1 MKFLE
6 LCAGIGGFRQALE
19 NLGCECV
26 GWSEIDKYAIKLYS
40 AWYNDNC
47 NFGDVTKINAETLP
61 DFDLLVGGFPC
72 QAFSI
77 AGKRMGF
84 DDTRGTIFFDFA
96 RIMKAKK
103 PKFAI
108 FENVKGLLN
117 HDGGKTYET
126 ILQTLNEL
134 GYDAQWGI
142 LNTKFHGLPQNRERV
157 YIVAN
162 LRERSSTKILFE
174 RGDGIT
180 DKVERTEQSIIGDY
194 YTENGKTHQWGGVI
208 GDESIA
214 PCLMA
219 SEYKSPRIVK
229 IGSRELDIVGN
240 YYTKSGKTHQ
250 RMEIHAES
258 GVMSCLAAT
267 DYKQPRM
274 IKIGDIDGLN
284 TQYSRVYDSEGVSTT
299 INAQGGG
306 LGAKTGLY
314 KVGAIDGVF
323 RLKQGNR
330 VYGVNGKA
338 RTICAEGGGYG
349 GYTGLYTNSE
359 QTKVRRL
366 TPKECFRL
374 QGFKDEMVELGYKLG
389 ISDTQLY
396 KMAGNAVSVP
406 VVEWVAQRV
415 LNWDNLRD
423 VGSIQTDSSLSCWE

>member
-26 GWSEIDKYAIKLYS
+26 GYSEIDKHAIKLYS
-40 AWYNDNC
+40 AWYNDEC
-47 NFGDVTKINAETLP
+47 NFGDITKIEAEKLP
-61 DFDLLVGGFPC
+61 DFELLVGGFPC
-72 QAFSI
+72 QAFSV
-77 AGKRMGF
+77 AGKRGGF
-84 DDTRGTIFFDFA
+84 NDTRGTIFFDFA

-126 ILQTLNEL
+126 MLRTLDEL

-174 RGDGIT
+174 RGNDSA
-180 DKVERTEQSIIGDY
+180 DKMERTENGIIGQFY
-194 YTENGKTHQWGGVI
+194 NRKGKTHQDLGVI
-208 GDESIA
+208 S
-214 PCLMA
+214 
-219 SEYKSPRIVK
+219 SEGHSPALLATTHKNPRIV
-229 IGSRELDIVGN
+229 
-240 YYTKSGKTHQ
+240 
-250 RMEIHAES
+250 
-258 GVMSCLAAT
+258 
-267 DYKQPRM
+267 
-274 IKIGDIDGLN
+274 KIGDIDGLN
-284 TQYSRVYDSEGVSTT
+284 TQYSRVYDSKGVSTT

-314 KVGAIDGVF
+314 KIGTIGNDSLSNRIYSDKGVSAT
-323 RLKQGNR
+323 LCAGN
-330 VYGVNGKA
+330 N
-338 RTICAEGGGYG
+338 GGGKRMG
-349 GYTGLYTNSE
+349 GLYNTGD
-359 QTKVRRL
+359 KVRRL

-374 QGFKDEMVELGYKLG
+374 QGFKDEMVELGYKLC

-415 LNWDNLRD
+415 LNWDNLRN
-423 VGSIQTDSSLSCWE
+423 VGSDYLF

>member
-6 LCAGIGGFRQALE
+6 LCAGIGGNRQALE

-26 GWSEIDKYAIKLYS
+26 GYSEIDKHAIKLYS
-40 AWYNDNC
+40 AWYNDEC
-47 NFGDVTKINAETLP
+47 NFGDITKIEAEKLP
-61 DFDLLVGGFPC
+61 DFELLAGGFPC
-72 QAFSI
+72 QAFSV
-77 AGKRMGF
+77 AGKRGGF
-84 DDTRGTIFFDFA
+84 NDTRGTIFFDFA
-96 RIMKAKK
+96 RIIKAKK

-126 ILQTLNEL
+126 MLRTLDEL
-134 GYDAQWGI
+134 GYNAQWGI
-142 LNTKFHGLPQNRERV
+142 LNTRFHGLPQNRERV

-174 RGDGIT
+174 RGDGSA
-180 DKVERTEQSIIGDY
+180 DKVERTELGFIGNY
-194 YTENGKTHQWGGVI
+194 HTKSGIAHQRSGVLSE
-208 GDESIA
+208 DSIA
-214 PCLMA
+214 PCLNA
-219 SEYKSPRIVK
+219 SDYKEPRIV
-229 IGSRELDIVGN
+229 
-240 YYTKSGKTHQ
+240 
-250 RMEIHAES
+250 
-258 GVMSCLAAT
+258 
-267 DYKQPRM
+267 
-274 IKIGDIDGLN
+274 KIGDIDGLN

-299 INAQGGG
+299 LNAQGRG

-423 VGSIQTDSSLSCWE
+423 IDSDYLF

>member
-40 AWYNDNC
+40 AWYNDEC

-96 RIMKAKK
+96 RIMKVKK

-194 YTENGKTHQWGGVI
+194 YSANGKTHQWGGVI

-219 SEYKSPRIVK
+219 TEHKSPRIVK
-229 IGSRELDIVGN
+229 IGSIG
-240 YYTKSGKTHQ
+240 GKPCQ
-250 RMEIHAES
+250 SDQVYSPS
-258 GVMSCLAAT
+258 GVSVTLSAQNGGKGAMTGL
-267 DYKQPRM
+267 Y
-274 IKIGDIDGLN
+274 KIGDIDGLN
-284 TQYSRVYDSEGVSTT
+284 TQYSRVYDSEGISAT

-314 KVGAIDGVF
+314 NI
-323 RLKQGNR
+323 
-330 VYGVNGKA
+330 
-338 RTICAEGGGYG
+338 EH
-349 GYTGLYTNSE
+349 
-359 QTKVRRL
+359 KVRRL

-374 QGFKDEMVELGYKLG
+374 QGFKDEMVELGYSIG

-415 LNWDNLRD
+415 LNWDNLQSVD
-423 VGSIQTDSSLSCWE
+423 TIQNDNLLGCWN

>member
-26 GWSEIDKYAIKLYS
+26 GYSEIDKHAIKLYS

-47 NFGDVTKINAETLP
+47 NFGDVTKIEAETLP

-142 LNTKFHGLPQNRERV
+142 LNTRFHGLPQNRERV

-180 DKVERTEQSIIGDY
+180 DKVERTKQSIIGNY
-194 YTENGKTHQWGGVI
+194 YTKNGKTHQCGGVI
-208 GDESIA
+208 GDKSIA

-229 IGSRELDIVGN
+229 IG
-240 YYTKSGKTHQ
+240 
-250 RMEIHAES
+250 
-258 GVMSCLAAT
+258 
-267 DYKQPRM
+267 
-274 IKIGDIDGLN
+274 DIDGLN
-284 TQYSRVYDSEGVSTT
+284 TQYSRVYDSEVVSTT

-359 QTKVRRL
+359 QTKVRKL

-389 ISDTQLY
+389 ISDKQLY

-415 LNWDNLRD
+415 LNWDSLRD
-423 VGSIQTDSSLSCWE
+423 VGSDYLF

>member
-26 GWSEIDKYAIKLYS
+26 GYSEIDKHAIKLYS
-40 AWYNDNC
+40 AWYNDER
-47 NFGDVTKINAETLP
+47 NFGDITKIEAEKLP
-61 DFDLLVGGFPC
+61 DFELLVGGFPC
-72 QAFSI
+72 QAFSV
-77 AGKRMGF
+77 AGKRGGF
-84 DDTRGTIFFDFA
+84 NDTRGTIFFDFA

-126 ILQTLNEL
+126 MLRTLNEL

-180 DKVERTEQSIIGDY
+180 DKVERTEQSIIGAMTGLY
-194 YTENGKTHQWGGVI
+194 
-208 GDESIA
+208 
-214 PCLMA
+214 
-219 SEYKSPRIVK
+219 
-229 IGSRELDIVGN
+229 
-240 YYTKSGKTHQ
+240 
-250 RMEIHAES
+250 
-258 GVMSCLAAT
+258 
-267 DYKQPRM
+267 
-274 IKIGDIDGLN
+274 KIGDIDGLN
-284 TQYSRVYDSEGVSTT
+284 TQYSRVYDSEGVSATL
-299 INAQGGG
+299 NAQGGG

-314 KVGAIDGVF
+314 NAGD
-323 RLKQGNR
+323 
-330 VYGVNGKA
+330 
-338 RTICAEGGGYG
+338 
-349 GYTGLYTNSE
+349 
-359 QTKVRRL
+359 KVRRL

-415 LNWDNLRD
+415 LNWDNLRN
-423 VGSIQTDSSLSCWE
+423 VGSDYLF

>member
-26 GWSEIDKYAIKLYS
+26 GYSEIDKHAIKLYS
-40 AWYNDNC
+40 AWYNDER
-47 NFGDVTKINAETLP
+47 NFGDITKIEAEKLP
-61 DFDLLVGGFPC
+61 DFELLVGGFPC
-72 QAFSI
+72 QAFSV
-77 AGKRMGF
+77 AGKRGGF
-84 DDTRGTIFFDFA
+84 NDTRGTIFFDFA

-126 ILQTLNEL
+126 MLRTLDEL
-134 GYDAQWGI
+134 GYNAQWGI

-174 RGDGIT
+174 RGNDSA
-180 DKVERTEQSIIGDY
+180 DKVERTENGIIGQFY
-194 YTENGKTHQWGGVI
+194 NRKGKTHQDLGVI
-208 GDESIA
+208 S
-214 PCLMA
+214 
-219 SEYKSPRIVK
+219 SEGHSPALLATTHKNPRIV
-229 IGSRELDIVGN
+229 
-240 YYTKSGKTHQ
+240 
-250 RMEIHAES
+250 
-258 GVMSCLAAT
+258 
-267 DYKQPRM
+267 
-274 IKIGDIDGLN
+274 KIGDIDGLN
-284 TQYSRVYDSEGVSTT
+284 TQYSRVYDSKGVSTT

-314 KVGAIDGVF
+314 KIGTAGNDSLSNRIYSDKGVSAT
-323 RLKQGNR
+323 LCAGN
-330 VYGVNGKA
+330 N
-338 RTICAEGGGYG
+338 GGGKRVG
-349 GYTGLYTNSE
+349 GLYNIGD
-359 QTKVRRL
+359 KVRRL

-374 QGFKDEMVELGYKLG
+374 QGFKDEMVELGYKLC

-415 LNWDNLRD
+415 LNWDNLRNA
-423 VGSIQTDSSLSCWE
+423 DSDYLF

>member
-47 NFGDVTKINAETLP
+47 NFGDVTKIETETLP

-174 RGDGIT
+174 RGDGLT

-208 GDESIA
+208 GDKSIA
-214 PCLMA
+214 PCLMVD
-219 SEYKSPRIVK
+219 EYKSPRIVK
-229 IGSRELDIVGN
+229 IGSIG
-240 YYTKSGKTHQ
+240 GKPCQ
-250 RMEIHAES
+250 SDQVYSPS
-258 GVMSCLAAT
+258 GVSVTLSAQNGGKGAMTGL
-267 DYKQPRM
+267 Y
-274 IKIGDIDGLN
+274 KIGEIDGLN
-284 TQYSRVYDSEGVSTT
+284 TQYSRVYDSEGISAT

-314 KVGAIDGVF
+314 NV
-323 RLKQGNR
+323 
-330 VYGVNGKA
+330 
-338 RTICAEGGGYG
+338 EH
-349 GYTGLYTNSE
+349 
-359 QTKVRRL
+359 KVRRL

-415 LNWDNLRD
+415 LSWDNLQD
-423 VGSIQTDSSLSCWE
+423 VDTIQNDSSLSCWE

>member
-26 GWSEIDKYAIKLYS
+26 GYSEIDKHAIKLYS
-40 AWYNDNC
+40 AWYNDEC
-47 NFGDVTKINAETLP
+47 NFGDITKIEAEKLP
-61 DFDLLVGGFPC
+61 DFELLVGGFPC
-72 QAFSI
+72 QAFSV
-77 AGKRMGF
+77 AGKRGGF
-84 DDTRGTIFFDFA
+84 NDTRGTIFFDFA

-126 ILQTLNEL
+126 MLRTLDEL

-174 RGDGIT
+174 RGNDSS
-180 DKVERTEQSIIGDY
+180 DKVERTENGIIGQFY
-194 YTENGKTHQWGGVI
+194 NRKGKTHQDLGVI
-208 GDESIA
+208 S
-214 PCLMA
+214 
-219 SEYKSPRIVK
+219 SEGHSPALLATTHKNPRIV
-229 IGSRELDIVGN
+229 
-240 YYTKSGKTHQ
+240 
-250 RMEIHAES
+250 
-258 GVMSCLAAT
+258 
-267 DYKQPRM
+267 
-274 IKIGDIDGLN
+274 KIGDIDGLN

-314 KVGAIDGVF
+314 NAGD
-323 RLKQGNR
+323 
-330 VYGVNGKA
+330 
-338 RTICAEGGGYG
+338 
-349 GYTGLYTNSE
+349 
-359 QTKVRRL
+359 KVRRL

-415 LNWDNLRD
+415 LNWDNLRN
-423 VGSIQTDSSLSCWE
+423 VGSDYLF

>member
-26 GWSEIDKYAIKLYS
+26 GYSEIDKHAIKLYS
-40 AWYNDNC
+40 AWYNDER
-47 NFGDVTKINAETLP
+47 NFGDITKIEAEKLP
-61 DFDLLVGGFPC
+61 DFELLVGGFPC
-72 QAFSI
+72 QAFSV
-77 AGKRMGF
+77 AGKRGGF
-84 DDTRGTIFFDFA
+84 NDTRGTIFFDFA

-126 ILQTLNEL
+126 MLRTLDEL
-134 GYDAQWGI
+134 GYNAQWGI

-174 RGDGIT
+174 RGNDSA
-180 DKVERTEQSIIGDY
+180 DKVERTENGIIGQFY
-194 YTENGKTHQWGGVI
+194 NRKGKTHQDLGVI
-208 GDESIA
+208 S
-214 PCLMA
+214 
-219 SEYKSPRIVK
+219 SEGHSPALLATTHKNPRIV
-229 IGSRELDIVGN
+229 
-240 YYTKSGKTHQ
+240 
-250 RMEIHAES
+250 
-258 GVMSCLAAT
+258 
-267 DYKQPRM
+267 
-274 IKIGDIDGLN
+274 KIGDIDGLN
-284 TQYSRVYDSEGVSTT
+284 TQYSRVYDSKGVSTT

-314 KVGAIDGVF
+314 NAGD
-323 RLKQGNR
+323 
-330 VYGVNGKA
+330 
-338 RTICAEGGGYG
+338 
-349 GYTGLYTNSE
+349 
-359 QTKVRRL
+359 KVRRL

-415 LNWDNLRD
+415 LNWDNLRNA
-423 VGSIQTDSSLSCWE
+423 DSDYLF

>member
-26 GWSEIDKYAIKLYS
+26 GYSEIDKHAIKLYS
-40 AWYNDNC
+40 AWYNDEC
-47 NFGDVTKINAETLP
+47 NFGDITKIEAEKLP
-61 DFDLLVGGFPC
+61 DFELLVGGFPC
-72 QAFSI
+72 QAFSV
-77 AGKRMGF
+77 AGKRGGF
-84 DDTRGTIFFDFA
+84 NDTRGTIFFDFA

-126 ILQTLNEL
+126 MLRTLDEL
-134 GYDAQWGI
+134 GYNAQWGI
-142 LNTKFHGLPQNRERV
+142 LNTRFHGLPQNRERV

-174 RGDGIT
+174 RGNDSA
-180 DKVERTEQSIIGDY
+180 DKMERTEQSIIGDY
-194 YTENGKTHQWGGVI
+194 YTE
-208 GDESIA
+208 
-214 PCLMA
+214 
-219 SEYKSPRIVK
+219 KSPKIVK
-229 IGSRELDIVGN
+229 IGSIG
-240 YYTKSGKTHQ
+240 GKPCQ
-250 RMEIHAES
+250 SDQVYSPS
-258 GVMSCLAAT
+258 GVSVTLSAQNGGKGAMTGL
-267 DYKQPRM
+267 Y
-274 IKIGDIDGLN
+274 KIGDIDGLN
-284 TQYSRVYDSEGVSTT
+284 TQYSRVYDSGGVSATL
-299 INAQGGG
+299 NAQGGG

-314 KVGAIDGVF
+314 KIGAIDGVF

-415 LNWDNLRD
+415 LNWDSLRN
-423 VGSIQTDSSLSCWE
+423 VDSDYLF

>member
-26 GWSEIDKYAIKLYS
+26 GYSEIDKHAIKLYS
-40 AWYNDNC
+40 AWYNDEC
-47 NFGDVTKINAETLP
+47 NFGDITKIEAEKLP
-61 DFDLLVGGFPC
+61 DFELLVGGFPC
-72 QAFSI
+72 QAFSV
-77 AGKRMGF
+77 AGKRGGF
-84 DDTRGTIFFDFA
+84 NDTRGTIFFDFA

-126 ILQTLNEL
+126 MLRTLDEL
-134 GYDAQWGI
+134 GYNAQWGI
-142 LNTKFHGLPQNRERV
+142 LNTRFHGLPQNRERV

-194 YTENGKTHQWGGVI
+194 YTENGKTHQWDGVI

-219 SEYKSPRIVK
+219 GEYKSPRIVK
-229 IGSRELDIVGN
+229 IGSIG
-240 YYTKSGKTHQ
+240 GKPCQ
-250 RMEIHAES
+250 SDQVYSPS
-258 GVMSCLAAT
+258 GVSVTLSAQNGGKGAMTGL
-267 DYKQPRM
+267 Y
-274 IKIGDIDGLN
+274 KIGDIDGLN
-284 TQYSRVYDSEGVSTT
+284 TQYSRVYDSEGISAT

-314 KVGAIDGVF
+314 NIAH
-323 RLKQGNR
+323 
-330 VYGVNGKA
+330 
-338 RTICAEGGGYG
+338 
-349 GYTGLYTNSE
+349 
-359 QTKVRRL
+359 KVRRL
-366 TPKECFRL
+366 TPRECFRL

-423 VGSIQTDSSLSCWE
+423 VGSDYLF

>member
-26 GWSEIDKYAIKLYS
+26 GYSEIDKHAIKLYS
-40 AWYNDNC
+40 AWYNDEC
-47 NFGDVTKINAETLP
+47 NFGDITKIEAEKLP
-61 DFDLLVGGFPC
+61 DFELLVGGFPC
-72 QAFSI
+72 QAFSV
-77 AGKRMGF
+77 AGKRGGF
-84 DDTRGTIFFDFA
+84 NDTRGTIFFDFA

-126 ILQTLNEL
+126 MLRTLDEL
-134 GYDAQWGI
+134 GYNAQWGI

-174 RGDGIT
+174 RGNDSA
-180 DKVERTEQSIIGDY
+180 DKVERTENGIIGQFY
-194 YTENGKTHQWGGVI
+194 NRKGKTHQDLGVI
-208 GDESIA
+208 S
-214 PCLMA
+214 
-219 SEYKSPRIVK
+219 SEGHSPALLATTHKNPRIV
-229 IGSRELDIVGN
+229 
-240 YYTKSGKTHQ
+240 
-250 RMEIHAES
+250 
-258 GVMSCLAAT
+258 
-267 DYKQPRM
+267 
-274 IKIGDIDGLN
+274 KIGDIDGLN
-284 TQYSRVYDSEGVSTT
+284 TQYSRVYDSEGVSATL
-299 INAQGGG
+299 NAQGGG

-314 KVGAIDGVF
+314 KIGTIGNDSLSNRIYSDKGVSAT
-323 RLKQGNR
+323 LCAGN
-330 VYGVNGKA
+330 N
-338 RTICAEGGGYG
+338 GGGKRVG
-349 GYTGLYTNSE
+349 GLYNTGD
-359 QTKVRRL
+359 KVRRL

-415 LNWDNLRD
+415 LNWDNLRN
-423 VGSIQTDSSLSCWE
+423 VGSDYLF

>member
-26 GWSEIDKYAIKLYS
+26 GYSEIDKYAIKLYS
-40 AWYNDNC
+40 AWYNDDC
-47 NFGDVTKINAETLP
+47 NFGDVTKIEAETLP

-174 RGDGIT
+174 RGNDSA
-180 DKVERTEQSIIGDY
+180 DKMERTENGIIGQFY
-194 YTENGKTHQWGGVI
+194 NRKGKTHQDLGVI
-208 GDESIA
+208 S
-214 PCLMA
+214 
-219 SEYKSPRIVK
+219 SEGHSPALLATTHKNPRIV
-229 IGSRELDIVGN
+229 
-240 YYTKSGKTHQ
+240 
-250 RMEIHAES
+250 
-258 GVMSCLAAT
+258 
-267 DYKQPRM
+267 
-274 IKIGDIDGLN
+274 KIGDIDGLN

-314 KVGAIDGVF
+314 NIGD
-323 RLKQGNR
+323 
-330 VYGVNGKA
+330 
-338 RTICAEGGGYG
+338 
-349 GYTGLYTNSE
+349 
-359 QTKVRRL
+359 KVRRL

-415 LNWDNLRD
+415 LNWDNLRN
-423 VGSIQTDSSLSCWE
+423 VGSDYLF

>member
-26 GWSEIDKYAIKLYS
+26 GYSEIDKHAIKLYS
-40 AWYNDNC
+40 AWYNDEC
-47 NFGDVTKINAETLP
+47 NFGDITKIEAEKLP
-61 DFDLLVGGFPC
+61 DFELLVGGFPC

-77 AGKRMGF
+77 AGKRGGF
-84 DDTRGTIFFDFA
+84 NDTRGTIFFDFA

-126 ILQTLNEL
+126 MLRTLDEL
-134 GYDAQWGI
+134 GYNAQWGI

-174 RGDGIT
+174 RGNDSA
-180 DKVERTEQSIIGDY
+180 DKVERTENGIIGQFY
-194 YTENGKTHQWGGVI
+194 NRKGKTHQDLGVI
-208 GDESIA
+208 S
-214 PCLMA
+214 
-219 SEYKSPRIVK
+219 SEGHSPALLATTHKNPRIV
-229 IGSRELDIVGN
+229 
-240 YYTKSGKTHQ
+240 
-250 RMEIHAES
+250 
-258 GVMSCLAAT
+258 
-267 DYKQPRM
+267 
-274 IKIGDIDGLN
+274 KIGDIDGLN

-314 KVGAIDGVF
+314 KIGTVGNDSLSNRIYSDKGVSAT
-323 RLKQGNR
+323 LCAGN
-330 VYGVNGKA
+330 N
-338 RTICAEGGGYG
+338 GGGKRMG
-349 GYTGLYTNSE
+349 GLYNAGD
-359 QTKVRRL
+359 KVRRL

-389 ISDTQLY
+389 ISDSQLY

-415 LNWDNLRD
+415 LNWDNLRN
-423 VGSIQTDSSLSCWE
+423 VGSDYLF

>member
-26 GWSEIDKYAIKLYS
+26 GYSEIDKHAIKLYS
-40 AWYNDNC
+40 AWYNDEC
-47 NFGDVTKINAETLP
+47 NFGDITKIEAEKLP
-61 DFDLLVGGFPC
+61 DFELLVGGFPC
-72 QAFSI
+72 QAFSV
-77 AGKRMGF
+77 AGKRGGF
-84 DDTRGTIFFDFA
+84 NDTRGTIFFDFA

-126 ILQTLNEL
+126 MLRTLDEL
-134 GYDAQWGI
+134 GYNAQWGI

-174 RGDGIT
+174 RGNDSA
-180 DKVERTEQSIIGDY
+180 DKVERTENGIIGQFY
-194 YTENGKTHQWGGVI
+194 NRKGKTHQDLGVI
-208 GDESIA
+208 S
-214 PCLMA
+214 
-219 SEYKSPRIVK
+219 SEGHSPALLATTHKNPRIV
-229 IGSRELDIVGN
+229 
-240 YYTKSGKTHQ
+240 
-250 RMEIHAES
+250 
-258 GVMSCLAAT
+258 
-267 DYKQPRM
+267 
-274 IKIGDIDGLN
+274 KIGDIDGLN
-284 TQYSRVYDSEGVSTT
+284 TQYSRVYDSKGVSTT

-314 KVGAIDGVF
+314 NAGD
-323 RLKQGNR
+323 
-330 VYGVNGKA
+330 
-338 RTICAEGGGYG
+338 
-349 GYTGLYTNSE
+349 
-359 QTKVRRL
+359 KVRRL

-374 QGFKDEMVELGYKLG
+374 QGFKDEMVDLGYKLG

-396 KMAGNAVSVP
+396 KMAGNAVSVS

-423 VGSIQTDSSLSCWE
+423 IDSDYLF

>member
-26 GWSEIDKYAIKLYS
+26 GYSEIDKHAIKLYS
-40 AWYNDNC
+40 AWYNDEC
-47 NFGDVTKINAETLP
+47 NFGDITKIEAEKLP
-61 DFDLLVGGFPC
+61 DFELLVGGFPC
-72 QAFSI
+72 QAFSV
-77 AGKRMGF
+77 AGKRGGF
-84 DDTRGTIFFDFA
+84 NDTRGTIFFDFA
-96 RIMKAKK
+96 RIIKAKK

-126 ILQTLNEL
+126 MLRTLDEL
-134 GYDAQWGI
+134 GYNAQWGI
-142 LNTKFHGLPQNRERV
+142 LNTRFHGLPQNRERV

-174 RGDGIT
+174 RGNGSA
-180 DKVERTEQSIIGDY
+180 DKVERTEQSIIGD
-194 YTENGKTHQWGGVI
+194 
-208 GDESIA
+208 ESIA

-219 SEYKSPRIVK
+219 GEYKSPRIVK
-229 IGSRELDIVGN
+229 IGSIG
-240 YYTKSGKTHQ
+240 GKPCQ
-250 RMEIHAES
+250 SDQVYSPS
-258 GVMSCLAAT
+258 GVSVTLSAQNGGKGAMTGL
-267 DYKQPRM
+267 Y
-274 IKIGDIDGLN
+274 KIGDIDGLN
-284 TQYSRVYDSEGVSTT
+284 TQYSRVYDSEGVSATLQ
-299 INAQGGG
+299 AQGGG

-415 LNWDNLRD
+415 LSWDNLRD
-423 VGSIQTDSSLSCWE
+423 IDSDYLF

>member
-26 GWSEIDKYAIKLYS
+26 GYSEIDKHAIKLYS
-40 AWYNDNC
+40 AWYNDEC
-47 NFGDVTKINAETLP
+47 NFGDITKIEAEKLP
-61 DFDLLVGGFPC
+61 DFELLVGGFPC
-72 QAFSI
+72 QAFSV
-77 AGKRMGF
+77 AGKREGF
-84 DDTRGTIFFDFA
+84 NDTRGTIFFDFA

-126 ILQTLNEL
+126 MLRTLDEL
-134 GYDAQWGI
+134 GYNAQWGI

-174 RGDGIT
+174 RGNDSS
-180 DKVERTEQSIIGDY
+180 DKMERTEQSTIGAMTGLY
-194 YTENGKTHQWGGVI
+194 
-208 GDESIA
+208 
-214 PCLMA
+214 
-219 SEYKSPRIVK
+219 
-229 IGSRELDIVGN
+229 
-240 YYTKSGKTHQ
+240 
-250 RMEIHAES
+250 
-258 GVMSCLAAT
+258 
-267 DYKQPRM
+267 
-274 IKIGDIDGLN
+274 KIGDIDGLN

-314 KVGAIDGVF
+314 KVGVYIPESGK
-323 RLKQGNR
+323 RHQGNEIH
-330 VYGVNGKA
+330 GKNS
-338 RTICAEGGGYG
+338 ICACLKTGGGGKMLSIG
-349 GYTGLYTNSE
+349 GCPP
-359 QTKVRRL
+359 KVRRL

-415 LNWDNLRD
+415 LNWDNLRN
-423 VGSIQTDSSLSCWE
+423 VGSDYLF

>member
-26 GWSEIDKYAIKLYS
+26 GYSEIDKHAIKLYS
-40 AWYNDNC
+40 AWYNDEC
-47 NFGDVTKINAETLP
+47 NFGDITKIEAEKLP
-61 DFDLLVGGFPC
+61 DFELLVGGFPC
-72 QAFSI
+72 QAFSV
-77 AGKRMGF
+77 AGKRGGF
-84 DDTRGTIFFDFA
+84 NDTRGTIFFDFA

-126 ILQTLNEL
+126 MLRTLDEL
-134 GYDAQWGI
+134 GYNAQWGI

-174 RGDGIT
+174 RGNDSS
-180 DKVERTEQSIIGDY
+180 DKMERTENGIIGQFY
-194 YTENGKTHQWGGVI
+194 NRKGKTHQDLGVI
-208 GDESIA
+208 S
-214 PCLMA
+214 
-219 SEYKSPRIVK
+219 SEGHSPALLATTHKNPRIV
-229 IGSRELDIVGN
+229 
-240 YYTKSGKTHQ
+240 
-250 RMEIHAES
+250 
-258 GVMSCLAAT
+258 
-267 DYKQPRM
+267 
-274 IKIGDIDGLN
+274 KIGDIDGLN

-314 KVGAIDGVF
+314 NAGD
-323 RLKQGNR
+323 
-330 VYGVNGKA
+330 
-338 RTICAEGGGYG
+338 
-349 GYTGLYTNSE
+349 
-359 QTKVRRL
+359 KVRRL

-415 LNWDNLRD
+415 LNWDNLRN
-423 VGSIQTDSSLSCWE
+423 VGSDYLF

>member
-26 GWSEIDKYAIKLYS
+26 GYSEIDKHAIKLYS
-40 AWYNDNC
+40 AWYNDER
-47 NFGDVTKINAETLP
+47 NFGDITKIEAEKLP
-61 DFDLLVGGFPC
+61 DFELLVGGFPC
-72 QAFSI
+72 QAFSV
-77 AGKRMGF
+77 AGKRGGF
-84 DDTRGTIFFDFA
+84 NDTRGTIFFDFA

-126 ILQTLNEL
+126 MLRTLDEL
-134 GYDAQWGI
+134 GYNAQWGI

-174 RGDGIT
+174 RGNDSA
-180 DKVERTEQSIIGDY
+180 DKVERTENGIIGQFY
-194 YTENGKTHQWGGVI
+194 NRKGKTHQDLGVI
-208 GDESIA
+208 S
-214 PCLMA
+214 
-219 SEYKSPRIVK
+219 SEGHSPALLATTHKNPRIV
-229 IGSRELDIVGN
+229 
-240 YYTKSGKTHQ
+240 
-250 RMEIHAES
+250 
-258 GVMSCLAAT
+258 
-267 DYKQPRM
+267 
-274 IKIGDIDGLN
+274 KIGDIDGLN
-284 TQYSRVYDSEGVSTT
+284 TQYSRVYDSKGVSTT

-314 KVGAIDGVF
+314 NAGD
-323 RLKQGNR
+323 
-330 VYGVNGKA
+330 
-338 RTICAEGGGYG
+338 
-349 GYTGLYTNSE
+349 
-359 QTKVRRL
+359 KVRRL

-374 QGFKDEMVELGYKLG
+374 QGFKDEMVELGYKLC

-415 LNWDNLRD
+415 LNWDNLRN
-423 VGSIQTDSSLSCWE
+423 VGNDYLF

>member
-26 GWSEIDKYAIKLYS
+26 GYSEIDKHAIKLYS
-40 AWYNDNC
+40 AWYNDEC
-47 NFGDVTKINAETLP
+47 NFGDITKIEAEKLP
-61 DFDLLVGGFPC
+61 DFELLVGGFPC
-72 QAFSI
+72 QAFSV
-77 AGKRMGF
+77 AGKRGGF
-84 DDTRGTIFFDFA
+84 NDTRGTIFFDFA

-126 ILQTLNEL
+126 MLRTLDEL
-134 GYDAQWGI
+134 GYNAQWGI

-174 RGDGIT
+174 RGNDSA
-180 DKVERTEQSIIGDY
+180 DKVERTEQSTIGAMTGLY
-194 YTENGKTHQWGGVI
+194 
-208 GDESIA
+208 
-214 PCLMA
+214 
-219 SEYKSPRIVK
+219 
-229 IGSRELDIVGN
+229 
-240 YYTKSGKTHQ
+240 
-250 RMEIHAES
+250 
-258 GVMSCLAAT
+258 
-267 DYKQPRM
+267 
-274 IKIGDIDGLN
+274 KIGDIDGLN

-299 INAQGGG
+299 INTQGGG

-314 KVGAIDGVF
+314 KIGTIGNDSLSNRIYSDKGVSAT
-323 RLKQGNR
+323 LCAGN
-330 VYGVNGKA
+330 N
-338 RTICAEGGGYG
+338 GGGKRMG
-349 GYTGLYTNSE
+349 GLYNTGD
-359 QTKVRRL
+359 KVRRL

-415 LNWDNLRD
+415 LNWDNLRN
-423 VGSIQTDSSLSCWE
+423 VGSDYLF

>member
-26 GWSEIDKYAIKLYS
+26 GWSEIDKHAIKLYS

-96 RIMKAKK
+96 RIMKVKK

-219 SEYKSPRIVK
+219 GEYKSPRIVK
-229 IGSRELDIVGN
+229 IGSIG
-240 YYTKSGKTHQ
+240 GKPCQ
-250 RMEIHAES
+250 SDQVYSPS
-258 GVMSCLAAT
+258 GVSVTLSAQNGGKGAMTGL
-267 DYKQPRM
+267 Y
-274 IKIGDIDGLN
+274 KIGDIDGLN
-284 TQYSRVYDSEGVSTT
+284 TQYSRVYDSEGISAT

-314 KVGAIDGVF
+314 NI
-323 RLKQGNR
+323 
-330 VYGVNGKA
+330 
-338 RTICAEGGGYG
+338 EH
-349 GYTGLYTNSE
+349 
-359 QTKVRRL
+359 KVRRL

-374 QGFKDEMVELGYKLG
+374 QGFKDEMVELGYSIG

-415 LNWDNLRD
+415 LNWDNLQSVD
-423 VGSIQTDSSLSCWE
+423 TIQNDNLLNCWN

>member
-26 GWSEIDKYAIKLYS
+26 GYSEIDKYAIKLYS
-40 AWYNDNC
+40 AWYNDDC
-47 NFGDVTKINAETLP
+47 NFGDVTKIEAETLP

-180 DKVERTEQSIIGDY
+180 DKVERTEQSIIG
-194 YTENGKTHQWGGVI
+194 
-208 GDESIA
+208 
-214 PCLMA
+214 
-219 SEYKSPRIVK
+219 
-229 IGSRELDIVGN
+229 N
-240 YYTKSGKTHQ
+240 YYTKSGKAHQ
-250 RMEIHAES
+250 RS
-258 GVMSCLAAT
+258 GVLNENSIAPCLTAT
-267 DYKQPRM
+267 DYKEPR
-274 IKIGDIDGLN
+274 IVKIGDIDGLN

-314 KVGAIDGVF
+314 NAGD
-323 RLKQGNR
+323 
-330 VYGVNGKA
+330 
-338 RTICAEGGGYG
+338 
-349 GYTGLYTNSE
+349 
-359 QTKVRRL
+359 KVRRL

-396 KMAGNAVSVP
+396 KMVGNAVSVP

-415 LNWDNLRD
+415 LNWDNLRN
-423 VGSIQTDSSLSCWE
+423 VGSDYLF

>member
-26 GWSEIDKYAIKLYS
+26 GYSEIDKHAIKLYS
-40 AWYNDNC
+40 AWYNDEC
-47 NFGDVTKINAETLP
+47 NFGDITKIEAEKLP
-61 DFDLLVGGFPC
+61 DFELLVGGFPC
-72 QAFSI
+72 QAFSV
-77 AGKRMGF
+77 AGKRGGF
-84 DDTRGTIFFDFA
+84 NDTRGTIFFDFA

-126 ILQTLNEL
+126 MLRTLNEL
-134 GYDAQWGI
+134 GYNAQWGI
-142 LNTKFHGLPQNRERV
+142 LNTRFHGLPQNRERV

-180 DKVERTEQSIIGDY
+180 DKMERTENGIIGQFY
-194 YTENGKTHQWGGVI
+194 NRKGKTHQDLGVI
-208 GDESIA
+208 S
-214 PCLMA
+214 
-219 SEYKSPRIVK
+219 SEGHSPALLATTHKNPRIV
-229 IGSRELDIVGN
+229 
-240 YYTKSGKTHQ
+240 
-250 RMEIHAES
+250 
-258 GVMSCLAAT
+258 
-267 DYKQPRM
+267 
-274 IKIGDIDGLN
+274 KIGDIDGLN
-284 TQYSRVYDSEGVSTT
+284 TQYSRVYDSEGVSATL
-299 INAQGGG
+299 NAQGGG

-314 KVGAIDGVF
+314 NAGD
-323 RLKQGNR
+323 
-330 VYGVNGKA
+330 
-338 RTICAEGGGYG
+338 
-349 GYTGLYTNSE
+349 
-359 QTKVRRL
+359 KVRRL

-423 VGSIQTDSSLSCWE
+423 IDSDYLF

>member
-40 AWYNDNC
+40 AWYNDDC
-47 NFGDVTKINAETLP
+47 NFGDVTKIEAEKLP
-61 DFDLLVGGFPC
+61 DFELLVGGFPC

-219 SEYKSPRIVK
+219 TEYKSPRIVK
-229 IGSRELDIVGN
+229 IGSRGIDILGN
-240 YYTKSGKTHQ
+240 YLTKSGKTHQ

-274 IKIGDIDGLN
+274 VKIGDIDDLN
-284 TQYSRVYDSEGVSTT
+284 TQYSRVYDSKGVSTT

-314 KVGAIDGVF
+314 NI
-323 RLKQGNR
+323 
-330 VYGVNGKA
+330 
-338 RTICAEGGGYG
+338 EH
-349 GYTGLYTNSE
+349 
-359 QTKVRRL
+359 KVRRL

-374 QGFKDEMVELGYKLG
+374 QGFKDEMVDLGYKLG

-415 LNWDNLRD
+415 LNWDNLQSVD
-423 VGSIQTDSSLSCWE
+423 AIQNDNLLNCWDKE

>member
-26 GWSEIDKYAIKLYS
+26 GYSEIDKHAIKLYS
-40 AWYNDNC
+40 AWYNDEC
-47 NFGDVTKINAETLP
+47 NFGDITKIEAEKLP
-61 DFDLLVGGFPC
+61 DFELLVGGFPC
-72 QAFSI
+72 QAFSV
-77 AGKRMGF
+77 AGKRGGF
-84 DDTRGTIFFDFA
+84 NDTRGTIFFDFA

-126 ILQTLNEL
+126 MLRTLDEL
-134 GYDAQWGI
+134 GYDVQWGI

-174 RGDGIT
+174 RGNDSA
-180 DKVERTEQSIIGDY
+180 DKVERTENGIIGQFY
-194 YTENGKTHQWGGVI
+194 NCKGKTHQDLGVI
-208 GDESIA
+208 S
-214 PCLMA
+214 
-219 SEYKSPRIVK
+219 SEGHSPALLATTHKNPRIV
-229 IGSRELDIVGN
+229 
-240 YYTKSGKTHQ
+240 
-250 RMEIHAES
+250 
-258 GVMSCLAAT
+258 
-267 DYKQPRM
+267 
-274 IKIGDIDGLN
+274 KIGDIDGLN

-415 LNWDNLRD
+415 LNWDNLQN
-423 VGSIQTDSSLSCWE
+423 VGSDYLF

>member
-26 GWSEIDKYAIKLYS
+26 GYSEIDKHAIKLYS
-40 AWYNDNC
+40 AWYNDEC
-47 NFGDVTKINAETLP
+47 NFGDITKIEAEKLP
-61 DFDLLVGGFPC
+61 DFELLVGGFPC
-72 QAFSI
+72 QAFSV
-77 AGKRMGF
+77 AGKRGGF
-84 DDTRGTIFFDFA
+84 NDTRGTIFFDFA

-126 ILQTLNEL
+126 MLRTLDEL
-134 GYDAQWGI
+134 GYNAQWGI
-142 LNTKFHGLPQNRERV
+142 LNTRFHGLPQNRERV

-180 DKVERTEQSIIGDY
+180 DKVARTQQSIIGY
-194 YTENGKTHQWGGVI
+194 YH
-208 GDESIA
+208 
-214 PCLMA
+214 
-219 SEYKSPRIVK
+219 
-229 IGSRELDIVGN
+229 
-240 YYTKSGKTHQ
+240 TKSGKTHQ
-250 RMEIHAES
+250 RS
-258 GVMSCLAAT
+258 GVLNENSIAPCLIAS
-267 DYKQPRM
+267 DYKEPR
-274 IKIGDIDGLN
+274 IVKIGN
-284 TQYSRVYDSEGVSTT
+284 
-299 INAQGGG
+299 
-306 LGAKTGLY
+306 
-314 KVGAIDGVF
+314 
-323 RLKQGNR
+323 
-330 VYGVNGKA
+330 
-338 RTICAEGGGYG
+338 
-349 GYTGLYTNSE
+349 
-359 QTKVRRL
+359 KVRRL

-423 VGSIQTDSSLSCWE
+423 VDSDYLF

>member
-26 GWSEIDKYAIKLYS
+26 GYSEIDKHAIKLYS
-40 AWYNDNC
+40 AWYNDEC
-47 NFGDVTKINAETLP
+47 NFGDITKIEAEKLP
-61 DFDLLVGGFPC
+61 DFELLVGGFPC

-77 AGKRMGF
+77 AGKRGGF
-84 DDTRGTIFFDFA
+84 NDTRGTIFFDFA

-126 ILQTLNEL
+126 MLRTLDEL
-134 GYDAQWGI
+134 GYNAQWGI

-180 DKVERTEQSIIGDY
+180 DKVERTENGIIGQFY
-194 YTENGKTHQWGGVI
+194 NRKGKTHQDLGVI
-208 GDESIA
+208 S
-214 PCLMA
+214 
-219 SEYKSPRIVK
+219 SEGHSPALLATTHKNPRIVK
-229 IGSRELDIVGN
+229 IGE
-240 YYTKSGKTHQ
+240 
-250 RMEIHAES
+250 
-258 GVMSCLAAT
+258 
-267 DYKQPRM
+267 
-274 IKIGDIDGLN
+274 IDGLN

-314 KVGAIDGVF
+314 NAGD
-323 RLKQGNR
+323 
-330 VYGVNGKA
+330 
-338 RTICAEGGGYG
+338 
-349 GYTGLYTNSE
+349 
-359 QTKVRRL
+359 KVRRL

-415 LNWDNLRD
+415 LNWDSLRN
-423 VGSIQTDSSLSCWE
+423 VGSDYLF

>member
-1 MKFLE
+1 MIFLE

-26 GWSEIDKYAIKLYS
+26 GYSEIDKYAIKLYS
-40 AWYNDNC
+40 AWYNDER
-47 NFGDVTKINAETLP
+47 NFGDITKIVAENLP
-61 DFDLLVGGFPC
+61 NFELLVGGFPC
-72 QAFSI
+72 QAFSL
-77 AGKRMGF
+77 AGKRGGF

-108 FENVKGLLN
+108 FENVKGLLS
-117 HDGGKTYET
+117 HHGGRTYET
-126 ILQTLNEL
+126 MLRTLDEL

-142 LNTKFHGLPQNRERV
+142 LNTRFHGLPQNRERV

-174 RGDGIT
+174 RGNGGE
-180 DKVERTEQSIIGDY
+180 DKMERG
-194 YTENGKTHQWGGVI
+194 
-208 GDESIA
+208 
-214 PCLMA
+214 
-219 SEYKSPRIVK
+219 
-229 IGSRELDIVGN
+229 LDILGN
-240 YYTKSGKTHQ
+240 YRTKSGKTHQ

-258 GVMSCLAAT
+258 GVMSCLTAT
-267 DYKQPRM
+267 DYKWPRM
-274 IKIGDIDGLN
+274 VKVGDIDGVN

-314 KVGAIDGVF
+314 NAGDKI
-323 RLKQGNR
+323 
-330 VYGVNGKA
+330 
-338 RTICAEGGGYG
+338 
-349 GYTGLYTNSE
+349 
-359 QTKVRRL
+359 RRL

-406 VVEWVAQRV
+406 VVEWVAQKV
-415 LNWDNLRD
+415 LNWDNLRNA
-423 VGSIQTDSSLSCWE
+423 DSDYLF

>member
-26 GWSEIDKYAIKLYS
+26 GYSEIDKHAIKLYS
-40 AWYNDNC
+40 AWYNDEC
-47 NFGDVTKINAETLP
+47 NFGDITKIEAEKLP
-61 DFDLLVGGFPC
+61 DFELLVGGFPC

-77 AGKRMGF
+77 AGKRGGF
-84 DDTRGTIFFDFA
+84 NDTRGTIFFDFA

-108 FENVKGLLN
+108 FENVKGLLS

-126 ILQTLNEL
+126 MLRTLDEL
-134 GYDAQWGI
+134 GYDAQWAT

-174 RGDGIT
+174 RGDDIT
-180 DKVERTEQSIIGDY
+180 DKVERTEQSIIG
-194 YTENGKTHQWGGVI
+194 
-208 GDESIA
+208 
-214 PCLMA
+214 
-219 SEYKSPRIVK
+219 
-229 IGSRELDIVGN
+229 N
-240 YYTKSGKTHQ
+240 YYTKSGKAHQ
-250 RMEIHAES
+250 RS
-258 GVMSCLAAT
+258 GVLNENSIAPCLTAT
-267 DYKQPRM
+267 DYKEPR
-274 IKIGDIDGLN
+274 IVKIGDIDGLN
-284 TQYSRVYDSEGVSTT
+284 TQYSRVYDSEGVSATL
-299 INAQGGG
+299 NAQGGG

-314 KVGAIDGVF
+314 KIGTIGNNSLSNRIYSDKGVSAT
-323 RLKQGNR
+323 LCAGN
-330 VYGVNGKA
+330 N
-338 RTICAEGGGYG
+338 GGGKRVG
-349 GYTGLYTNSE
+349 GLYNIAH
-359 QTKVRRL
+359 KVRRL

-415 LNWDNLRD
+415 LSWDNLRN
-423 VGSIQTDSSLSCWE
+423 VDSDYLF

>member
-174 RGDGIT
+174 RGDDIT

-219 SEYKSPRIVK
+219 GEYKSPRIVK
-229 IGSRELDIVGN
+229 IGSIG
-240 YYTKSGKTHQ
+240 GKPCQ
-250 RMEIHAES
+250 SDQVYSPS
-258 GVMSCLAAT
+258 GVSVTLSAQNGGKGAMTGL
-267 DYKQPRM
+267 Y
-274 IKIGDIDGLN
+274 KIGDIDGLN
-284 TQYSRVYDSEGVSTT
+284 TQYSRVYDSEGISAT
-299 INAQGGG
+299 ISAQGGG

-314 KVGAIDGVF
+314 NI
-323 RLKQGNR
+323 
-330 VYGVNGKA
+330 
-338 RTICAEGGGYG
+338 EH
-349 GYTGLYTNSE
+349 
-359 QTKVRRL
+359 KVRRL

-374 QGFKDEMVELGYKLG
+374 QGFKDEMVDLGYKLG

-406 VVEWVAQRV
+406 VVKWVAQRV
-415 LNWDNLRD
+415 LSWDNLQNVD
-423 VGSIQTDSSLSCWE
+423 TIQNDSSLSCWE

>member
-26 GWSEIDKYAIKLYS
+26 GYSEIDKHAIKLYS
-40 AWYNDNC
+40 AWYNDEC
-47 NFGDVTKINAETLP
+47 NFGDITKIEAEKLP
-61 DFDLLVGGFPC
+61 DFELLVGGFPC
-72 QAFSI
+72 QAFSV
-77 AGKRMGF
+77 AGKRGGF
-84 DDTRGTIFFDFA
+84 NDTRGTIFFDFA

-126 ILQTLNEL
+126 MLRTLDEL
-134 GYDAQWGI
+134 GYNAQWGI

-174 RGDGIT
+174 RGNDSA
-180 DKVERTEQSIIGDY
+180 DKVERTENGIIGQFY
-194 YTENGKTHQWGGVI
+194 NRKGKTHQDLGVI
-208 GDESIA
+208 S
-214 PCLMA
+214 
-219 SEYKSPRIVK
+219 SEGHSPALLATTHKNPRIV
-229 IGSRELDIVGN
+229 
-240 YYTKSGKTHQ
+240 
-250 RMEIHAES
+250 
-258 GVMSCLAAT
+258 
-267 DYKQPRM
+267 
-274 IKIGDIDGLN
+274 KIGDIDGLN
-284 TQYSRVYDSEGVSTT
+284 TQYSRVYDSKGVSTT

-314 KVGAIDGVF
+314 NAGD
-323 RLKQGNR
+323 
-330 VYGVNGKA
+330 
-338 RTICAEGGGYG
+338 
-349 GYTGLYTNSE
+349 
-359 QTKVRRL
+359 KVRRL

-374 QGFKDEMVELGYKLG
+374 QGFKDEMVELGYKLC

-415 LNWDNLRD
+415 LNWDNLRN
-423 VGSIQTDSSLSCWE
+423 VGSDYLF

>member
-6 LCAGIGGFRQALE
+6 LCAGIGGFRVALE
-19 NLGCECV
+19 NLGCECA
-26 GWSEIDKYAIKLYS
+26 GYSEIDKNAIKLYS
-40 AWYNDNC
+40 AWYNDEC
-47 NFGDVTKINAETLP
+47 NFGDITKIEAEKLP
-61 DFDLLVGGFPC
+61 DFELLVGGFPC
-72 QAFSI
+72 QAFSV
-77 AGKRMGF
+77 AGKRGGF
-84 DDTRGTIFFDFA
+84 NDTRGTIFFDFA

-126 ILQTLNEL
+126 MLRTLNEL

-174 RGDGIT
+174 RGNDSA
-180 DKVERTEQSIIGDY
+180 DKVERTENGIIGQFY
-194 YTENGKTHQWGGVI
+194 NRKGKTHQDLGVI
-208 GDESIA
+208 S
-214 PCLMA
+214 
-219 SEYKSPRIVK
+219 SEGQSPALLATTHKNPRIV
-229 IGSRELDIVGN
+229 
-240 YYTKSGKTHQ
+240 
-250 RMEIHAES
+250 
-258 GVMSCLAAT
+258 
-267 DYKQPRM
+267 
-274 IKIGDIDGLN
+274 KIGDIDGLN

-314 KVGAIDGVF
+314 KIGTIGNDSLSNRIYSDKGVSAT
-323 RLKQGNR
+323 LCAGN
-330 VYGVNGKA
+330 N
-338 RTICAEGGGYG
+338 GGGKRMG
-349 GYTGLYTNSE
+349 GLYSAGD
-359 QTKVRRL
+359 KVRRL

-406 VVEWVAQRV
+406 VVEWVGQRV
-415 LNWDNLRD
+415 LNWDSLRN
-423 VGSIQTDSSLSCWE
+423 VDSDYLF

>member
-26 GWSEIDKYAIKLYS
+26 GYSEIDKHAIKLYS
-40 AWYNDNC
+40 AWYNDEC
-47 NFGDVTKINAETLP
+47 NFGDITKIEAEKLP
-61 DFDLLVGGFPC
+61 DFELLVGGFPC

-77 AGKRMGF
+77 AGKRGGF
-84 DDTRGTIFFDFA
+84 NDTRGTIFFDFA

-126 ILQTLNEL
+126 ILRTLDEL
-134 GYDAQWGI
+134 GYNAQWGI
-142 LNTKFHGLPQNRERV
+142 LNTRFHGLPQNRERV

-174 RGDGIT
+174 RGNGSA
-180 DKVERTEQSIIGDY
+180 DKMERTENGIIGQFY
-194 YTENGKTHQWGGVI
+194 NRKGKTHQDLGVI
-208 GDESIA
+208 S
-214 PCLMA
+214 
-219 SEYKSPRIVK
+219 SEGHSPALLATTHKNPRIV
-229 IGSRELDIVGN
+229 
-240 YYTKSGKTHQ
+240 
-250 RMEIHAES
+250 
-258 GVMSCLAAT
+258 
-267 DYKQPRM
+267 
-274 IKIGDIDGLN
+274 KIGDIDGLN

-314 KVGAIDGVF
+314 KIGTIGNDSLSNRIYSDKGVSAT
-323 RLKQGNR
+323 LCAGN
-330 VYGVNGKA
+330 N
-338 RTICAEGGGYG
+338 GGGKRMG
-349 GYTGLYTNSE
+349 GLYNIAY
-359 QTKVRRL
+359 KVRRL

-415 LNWDNLRD
+415 LSWDNLRD
-423 VGSIQTDSSLSCWE
+423 IDSDYLF

>member
-26 GWSEIDKYAIKLYS
+26 GYSEIDKHAIKLYS
-40 AWYNDNC
+40 AWYNDEC
-47 NFGDVTKINAETLP
+47 NFGDITKIEAEKLP
-61 DFDLLVGGFPC
+61 DFELLVGGFPC
-72 QAFSI
+72 QAFSV
-77 AGKRMGF
+77 AGKRGGF
-84 DDTRGTIFFDFA
+84 NDTRGTIFFDFA

-126 ILQTLNEL
+126 MLRTLDEL
-134 GYDAQWGI
+134 GYDAQWAT

-174 RGDGIT
+174 RGNDSA
-180 DKVERTEQSIIGDY
+180 DKMERTENGIIGQFY
-194 YTENGKTHQWGGVI
+194 NRKGKTHQDLGVI
-208 GDESIA
+208 S
-214 PCLMA
+214 
-219 SEYKSPRIVK
+219 SEGHSPALLATTHKNPRIV
-229 IGSRELDIVGN
+229 
-240 YYTKSGKTHQ
+240 
-250 RMEIHAES
+250 
-258 GVMSCLAAT
+258 
-267 DYKQPRM
+267 
-274 IKIGDIDGLN
+274 KIGDIDGLN

-314 KVGAIDGVF
+314 NAGD
-323 RLKQGNR
+323 
-330 VYGVNGKA
+330 
-338 RTICAEGGGYG
+338 
-349 GYTGLYTNSE
+349 
-359 QTKVRRL
+359 KVRRL

-415 LNWDNLRD
+415 LNWDNLRN
-423 VGSIQTDSSLSCWE
+423 VGSDYLF

>member
-26 GWSEIDKYAIKLYS
+26 GYSEIDKHAIKLYS
-40 AWYNDNC
+40 AWYNDEC
-47 NFGDVTKINAETLP
+47 NFGDITKIEAEKLP
-61 DFDLLVGGFPC
+61 DFELLVGGFPC
-72 QAFSI
+72 QAFSV
-77 AGKRMGF
+77 AGKRGGF
-84 DDTRGTIFFDFA
+84 NDTRGTIFFDFA

-126 ILQTLNEL
+126 MLRTLDEL
-134 GYDAQWGI
+134 GYNAQWGI

-174 RGDGIT
+174 RGDDIT
-180 DKVERTEQSIIGDY
+180 DKVERTKLGFIGNY
-194 YTENGKTHQWGGVI
+194 HTKSGIAHQRSGVLSE
-208 GDESIA
+208 DSVA
-214 PCLMA
+214 PCLNA
-219 SEYKSPRIVK
+219 SDYKEPRIV
-229 IGSRELDIVGN
+229 
-240 YYTKSGKTHQ
+240 
-250 RMEIHAES
+250 
-258 GVMSCLAAT
+258 
-267 DYKQPRM
+267 
-274 IKIGDIDGLN
+274 KIGDIDGLN

-314 KVGAIDGVF
+314 KIGTVGNDSLSNRIYSDKGVSAT
-323 RLKQGNR
+323 LCAGN
-330 VYGVNGKA
+330 N
-338 RTICAEGGGYG
+338 GGGKRMG
-349 GYTGLYTNSE
+349 GLYNTGD
-359 QTKVRRL
+359 KVRRL

-415 LNWDNLRD
+415 LNWDNLRN
-423 VGSIQTDSSLSCWE
+423 VGSDYLF

>member
-40 AWYNDNC
+40 AWYNDDC
-47 NFGDVTKINAETLP
+47 NFGDVTKIEAETLP

-96 RIMKAKK
+96 RIMKVKK

-174 RGDGIT
+174 RGDGLT

-219 SEYKSPRIVK
+219 GEYKSPRIVK
-229 IGSRELDIVGN
+229 IGSIG
-240 YYTKSGKTHQ
+240 GKPCQ
-250 RMEIHAES
+250 SDQVYSPS
-258 GVMSCLAAT
+258 GVSVTLSAQNGGKGAMTGL
-267 DYKQPRM
+267 Y
-274 IKIGDIDGLN
+274 KIGDIDGLN
-284 TQYSRVYDSEGVSTT
+284 TQYSRVYDSEGISAT

-314 KVGAIDGVF
+314 NI
-323 RLKQGNR
+323 
-330 VYGVNGKA
+330 
-338 RTICAEGGGYG
+338 EH
-349 GYTGLYTNSE
+349 
-359 QTKVRRL
+359 KVRRL

-374 QGFKDEMVELGYKLG
+374 QGFKDEMVDLGYKLG

-415 LNWDNLRD
+415 LNWDNLQSVD
-423 VGSIQTDSSLSCWE
+423 TIQNDNLLNCWN